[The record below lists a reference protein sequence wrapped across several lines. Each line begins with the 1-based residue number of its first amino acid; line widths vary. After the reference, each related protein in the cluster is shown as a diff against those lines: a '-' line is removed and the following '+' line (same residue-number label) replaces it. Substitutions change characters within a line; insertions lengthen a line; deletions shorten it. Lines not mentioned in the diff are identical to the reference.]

1 MFFHSIGTSVNGCPN
16 FYGIAQFQDPT
27 LVLSF
32 TIMSAT
38 TELLSTTSPLQT
50 NVTFKHHKIK
60 IPPIQILRTCVWS
73 YTLETEKFDTSAVE
87 TRKA

>member
-1 MFFHSIGTSVNGCPN
+1 MLFHSIGTSVNGCPN

-27 LVLSF
+27 QVLSF

-38 TELLSTTSPLQT
+38 TELFSTTSPLQT
-50 NVTFKHHKIK
+50 NVTLKHHKIK

-73 YTLETEKFDTSAVE
+73 YTLEIEKFDTSAVE